1 MTNVR
6 RFHPSIPAI
15 AFIIWWIVASV
26 VFPDRMLNADGD
38 MLRHIGHGDWMLEH
52 GRLITEDPFSFTRG
66 GQPFT
71 AFEYGSQLTLALV
84 HNAAGLAGIA
94 IFAGLLIATAY
105 ALLARFLLSR
115 GVDAFLA
122 YLVSVAAALLGAVH
136 WAARPHLFTLVGVVV
151 VWHFLEDG
159 SAGRADAVHPYR
171 NPLTGGWQRY
181 VAAGLLFGLWAN
193 LHGGFIFGLALFGIY
208 FAGSVAEMFT
218 AGSEARAQWR
228 ARAVDY
234 LGLGAAAT
242 AGTFLTPHGWKLHLH
257 IVEFFGPESQFLL
270 DNTQEFLSPDFHSLV
285 GKLLLLGILGA
296 VVTMVLARERPD
308 FRRLLLV
315 LAMIYFALDA
325 RRNIQ
330 LFGATVLP
338 ALALQYDYG
347 WRRLSVGKR
356 IREVFDRD
364 AKVASTWPYVGIML
378 LLFGVVAAARGT
390 VAGMKVV
397 PHALSPLEFPIAL
410 VERARAERWQGRLIH
425 DFVWG
430 GYLVYAWPE
439 QKVFIDGGTDFYG
452 PELMRTYMDISDLRP
467 FWRDSLAR
475 WEIDRALLPTGS
487 ALAHELLREPGWT
500 LKACDATG
508 AFMELAGWPTP
519 KGDADSALAA
529 CSQVSPE

>member
-1 MTNVR
+1 MTVSR
-6 RFHPSIPAI
+6 RYHPSIPAI

-38 MLRHIGHGDWMLEH
+38 MLRHIGHGNWMLEH

-84 HNAAGLAGIA
+84 HRTAGLAGVA
-94 IFAGLLIATAY
+94 IFAGLLIAAAY

-136 WAARPHLFTLVGVVV
+136 WAARPHLITLLGVVV
-151 VWHFLEDG
+151 VWHFLEHG
-159 SAGRADAVHPYR
+159 SAER
-171 NPLTGGWQRY
+171 LGGWRRY
-181 VAAGLLFGLWAN
+181 LAAVLLFGLWAN
-193 LHGGFIFGLALFGIY
+193 FHGGFIFGLALFAIY
-208 FAGSVAEMFT
+208 FAGSVAEMFV
-218 AGSEARAQWR
+218 ARAEARASWR
-228 ARAVDY
+228 ARAADY
-234 LGLGAAAT
+234 LCLGVAAT
-242 AGTFLTPHGWKLHLH
+242 FGTFLTPHGWKLHQH
-257 IVEFFGPESQFLL
+257 IIEFFGPESRFLL

-285 GKLLLLGILGA
+285 GKLLLIGLLGTIALMA
-296 VVTMVLARERPD
+296 STRERPD

-315 LAMIYFALDA
+315 LAMIHFALDA

-330 LFGATVLP
+330 LFGATVFP
-338 ALALQYDYG
+338 ALALQYDYA
-347 WRRLSVGKR
+347 WRRLPFGRR

-364 AKVASTWPYVGIML
+364 AKIGRTAPYVAVML
-378 LLFGVVAAARGT
+378 LLFGVMAAGRGT
-390 VAGMKVV
+390 VADIRVV
-397 PHALSPLEFPIAL
+397 PNALAPVEFPIAL
-410 VERARAERWQGRLIH
+410 VERARAEHWEGRLFH

-452 PELMRTYMDISDLRP
+452 AELMRTYMDISDVRP

-475 WEIDRALLPTGS
+475 WEIDRALLPTRS

-500 LKACDATG
+500 LRACDGTG
-508 AFMELAGWPTP
+508 VFMELRNGAVAEVN
-519 KGDADSALAA
+519 ADSTLAA
-529 CSQVSPE
+529 CGNQAAE

>member
-1 MTNVR
+1 MSSSR
-6 RFHPSIPAI
+6 RFHPGIPAI

-38 MLRHIGHGDWMLEH
+38 MLRHIGHGNWMLEH
-52 GRLITEDPFSFTRG
+52 GRLITEDRFSFTRG

-84 HNAAGLAGIA
+84 HKSAGLAGVA

-136 WAARPHLFTLVGVVV
+136 WAARPHLFTLLGVML

-159 SAGRADAVHPYR
+159 PERRVSGWRRYLAV
-171 NPLTGGWQRY
+171 
-181 VAAGLLFGLWAN
+181 GLLFALWAN
-193 LHGGFIFGLALFGIY
+193 FHGGFIVGLALFAIY
-208 FAGSVAEMFT
+208 FAGSVAEMF
-218 AGSEARAQWR
+218 AAEGDSRANWR
-228 ARAVDY
+228 TRALDY
-234 LGLGAAAT
+234 FGLGAVAT
-242 AGTFLTPHGWKLHLH
+242 LGTFLTPHGWRLQQH
-257 IVEFFGPESQFLL
+257 ILGIFGPESKFLL

-296 VVTMVLARERPD
+296 VVTMALSRERPD

-315 LAMIYFALDA
+315 LAMIHFALDA

-330 LFGATVLP
+330 LFGATVFP
-338 ALALQYDYG
+338 ALALQYDCA
-347 WRRLSVGKR
+347 WRQLRLGRRV
-356 IREVFDRD
+356 REVFDRD
-364 AKVASTWPYVGIML
+364 AKVAVTWPYIGAML
-378 LLFGVVAAARGT
+378 LLFGIVAAGRGRVAR
-390 VAGMKVV
+390 VQVV
-397 PHALSPLEFPIAL
+397 PNTLSGDEFPVAL
-410 VERARAERWQGRLIH
+410 VARARAEHREGRLFH
-425 DFVWG
+425 DFGWG

-452 PELMRTYMDISDLRP
+452 SELMRTYMDITDLRP

-475 WEIDRALLPTGS
+475 WEIDRVLLPTRS
-487 ALAHELLREPGWT
+487 ALAHELLREPGWRIEDCDGTGVFAT
-500 LKACDATG
+500 LV
-508 AFMELAGWPTP
+508 
-519 KGDADSALAA
+519 DSAARRLSGSVTQADELLANCVA
-529 CSQVSPE
+529 AARR

>member
-1 MTNVR
+1 MSNAR

-38 MLRHIGHGDWMLEH
+38 MLRHIGHGNWMLEH

-71 AFEYGSQLTLALV
+71 AFEYGSQIILALV
-84 HNAAGLAGIA
+84 HNAAGLAGVA

-136 WAARPHLFTLVGVVV
+136 WAARPHLFTLIGVVM
-151 VWHFLEDG
+151 VWHFLEGG
-159 SAGRADAVHPYR
+159 SAAGAHAVRPFR
-171 NPLTGGWQRY
+171 GWTRY
-181 VAAGLLFGLWAN
+181 VAAALLFAAWAN
-193 LHGGFIFGLALFGIY
+193 FHGGFIFGLALFAIY
-208 FAGSVAEMFT
+208 FAGSVAEMF
-218 AGSEARAQWR
+218 AAEADVRASWR
-228 ARAVDY
+228 TRAMDY

-242 AGTFLTPHGWKLHLH
+242 VGTFFTPHGWNLHLH
-257 IVEFFGPESQFLL
+257 IIEFFGPQSQFLL

-296 VVTMVLARERPD
+296 VATMALARERPD

-356 IREVFDRD
+356 IREVFDHD
-364 AKVASTWPYVGIML
+364 AKVASTWPYLVVML
-378 LLFGVVAAARGT
+378 LLFGAAAAGRGT
-390 VAGMKVV
+390 VAGLSVV
-397 PHALSPLEFPIAL
+397 PNALSPKEFPIAL
-410 VERARAERWQGRLIH
+410 VERARAEQWQGRLFH
-425 DFVWG
+425 DFIWG
-430 GYLVYAWPE
+430 GYLLYAWPE

-475 WEIDRALLPTGS
+475 WEIDRALLPTRS
-487 ALAHELLREPGWT
+487 ALAHELLQEPGWT

-508 AFMELAGWPTP
+508 AFMELTGATP
-519 KGDADSALAA
+519 VANADSALAA
-529 CSQVSPE
+529 CSEDTKE

>member
-1 MTNVR
+1 MNR
-6 RFHPSIPAI
+6 RLHPSIPAI

-38 MLRHIGHGDWMLEH
+38 MLRHIGHGNWMLEH
-52 GRLITEDPFSFTRG
+52 GRLITQDPFSFTRG

-71 AFEYGSQLTLALV
+71 AFEYGSQIALALA
-84 HNAAGLAGIA
+84 HNAAGLAGVA

-136 WAARPHLFTLVGVVV
+136 WAARPHLFTLLGVMV
-151 VWHFLEDG
+151 VWHFLEASG
-159 SAGRADAVHPYR
+159 PWSTPDAARRH
-171 NPLTGGWQRY
+171 GGWKRY
-181 VAAGLLFGLWAN
+181 VVAGVLFAVWAN
-193 LHGGFIFGLALFGIY
+193 FHGGFIFGLALFAIY
-208 FAGSVAEMFT
+208 FAGSVAEMFV
-218 AGSEARAQWR
+218 AEADARSSWRTRAM
-228 ARAVDY
+228 DY

-242 AGTFLTPHGWKLHLH
+242 VGTFVTPHGWKLHLH
-257 IVEFFGPESQFLL
+257 IIEFFGPESQFLL

-296 VVTMVLARERPD
+296 VATMALARERPD

-338 ALALQYDYG
+338 ALALQYDFG
-347 WRRLSVGKR
+347 WRRLSFGKR

-364 AKVASTWPYVGIML
+364 AKMASTWPYVVSML
-378 LLFGVVAAARGT
+378 LLFGVVAAGRGT
-390 VAGMKVV
+390 VAGWSVV
-397 PHALSPLEFPIAL
+397 PNALSANEFPIAL
-410 VERARAERWQGRLIH
+410 VQRARAERWEGRLFH
-425 DFVWG
+425 DFIWG

-475 WEIDRALLPTGS
+475 WEIDRALLPTAS

-508 AFMELAGWPTP
+508 AFMELAGATHVAN
-519 KGDADSALAA
+519 ADSALAT
-529 CSQVSPE
+529 CSEASPE